1 MSFVSFFIQINQ
13 YLGFI
18 IFCIIFSFILAWLER
33 KLVARMQNRVG
44 PPLFQPIIDFLKLS
58 AKEDIYINS
67 EDKFVLK
74 YSPIIQLILVL
85 IILFMLPIF
94 GSTSFLDFEEN
105 LFLFITLFTISSAI
119 IFIIANFSKSP
130 YTLIGGNRSIITEIS
145 LEIPLILAFAGLAIY
160 TKSLNISEISAN
172 FLPKIL
178 QISSLKDLVYI
189 IIFVV
194 LFGIIVISYLGVL
207 ELNPFS
213 TPKAETE
220 IVAGWKTELTGKNL
234 AIVELTEHLKVFII
248 AAFISTIF
256 LGNSFYGFT
265 YSLDLQTSVL
275 FLVYLFFFSIKVI
288 FVTFILMFLHA
299 VSARSRIHTIAE
311 NFWFLLF
318 ISSVCIFGLVILE
331 VI

>member
-1 MSFVSFFIQINQ
+1 MSFVTIFIQVNQ

-18 IFCIIFSFILAWLER
+18 IFCIFFSFILAWFER
-33 KLVARMQNRVG
+33 KLVARFQNRVG
-44 PPLFQPIIDFLKLS
+44 PPLFQPVIDFLKLS
-58 AKEDIYINS
+58 AKEDIYVN
-67 EDKFVLK
+67 EEGKYALK

-85 IILFMLPIF
+85 IILFLLPIF
-94 GSTSFLDFEEN
+94 GPTSLLDFEEN
-105 LFLFITLFTISSAI
+105 LFLYITLFTISSAI

-160 TKSLNISEISAN
+160 THSLNISDIGAK
-172 FLPKIL
+172 FLP
-178 QISSLKDLVYI
+178 QITRFSSLKDIGYI
-189 IIFVV
+189 IIFIL
-194 LFGIIVISYLGVL
+194 LFAIIIISYLGVL

-234 AIVELTEHLKVFII
+234 AIIELTEHLKIFVIAVFI
-248 AAFISTIF
+248 ATIF

-265 YSLDLQTSVL
+265 YSFDISTLVL
-275 FLVYLFFFSIKVI
+275 FLVDFIFFTLKVFFI
-288 FVTFILMFLHA
+288 TFLLMFFHA

-318 ISSVCIFGLVILE
+318 IASLCIIGLVFLE